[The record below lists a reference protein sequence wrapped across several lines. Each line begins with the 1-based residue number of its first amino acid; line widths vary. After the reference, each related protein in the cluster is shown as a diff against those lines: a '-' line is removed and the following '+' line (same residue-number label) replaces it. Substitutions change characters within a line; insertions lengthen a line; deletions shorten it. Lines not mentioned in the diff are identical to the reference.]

1 MLAIFSMD
9 FLDKLVSNP
18 IFIAVSIG
26 LLAFLVYFLIKK
38 LIKLVFLILIAL
50 GLFLAYVHFTGGD
63 VQKTINQGKDKAS
76 GLLDSVRN

>member
-1 MLAIFSMD
+1 ME

-18 IFIAVSIG
+18 IFIAVAIG

-38 LIKLVFLILIAL
+38 LIKLVLVVLIAL

-63 VQKTINQGKDKAS
+63 VKETLNGGKDKAN
-76 GLLDSVRN
+76 GLLDSVTK